1 MLVEFFDILTF
12 CQFRRKLT
20 KIVPKLYSFDFKFAL
35 KETKD
40 ASFKD
45 YDIHIEFVKKSITV
59 HRTVDRPQKIRLFHV
74 YGVL

>member
-1 MLVEFFDILTF
+1 M
-12 CQFRRKLT
+12 
-20 KIVPKLYSFDFKFAL
+20 PKLHSFDFKFAL
-35 KETKD
+35 KGTKE

-59 HRTVDRPQKIRLFHV
+59 HRTVDRPKKIRLFHV